1 MNAAIQLDKSRIRE
15 MRRRYVQ
22 SHCDICDRH
31 LNLLRD
37 VVALVDVDKGRV
49 RCVACALKPENDNVR

>member
-31 LNLLRD
+31 LHLLHD

-49 RCVACALKPENDNVR
+49 RCLRCALNPANDNR